1 MHLTEYNY
9 ITELNDVFRGFVV
22 IHVNDIKMILISLRY
37 QPTNQHLF
45 LKEYFYSQ
53 KFSKLYFFNS
63 VKKIDLIII

>member
-9 ITELNDVFRGFVV
+9 INELNDVFRGFVV

-53 KFSKLYFFNS
+53 KFSKLCFLIQL
-63 VKKIDLIII
+63 KKLT